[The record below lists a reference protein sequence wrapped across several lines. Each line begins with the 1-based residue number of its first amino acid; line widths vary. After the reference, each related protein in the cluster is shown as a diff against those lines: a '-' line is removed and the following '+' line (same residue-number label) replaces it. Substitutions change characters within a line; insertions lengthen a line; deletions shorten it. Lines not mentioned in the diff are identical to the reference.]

1 MQNSSPDLPEL
12 LDSWLVILRA
22 QHKSQFTI
30 RNYQAGVASFLK
42 FCDQAGLTAALD
54 KSTVIAWLASQ
65 AQQEASTVRLRLI
78 SLKLFCRWLAEE
90 EGLDTAAI
98 LTVKPPTMDQ
108 PSVPDL
114 SETELR
120 AMMKACEGTAL
131 RDKRDKAM
139 LLLAA
144 ETGLRA
150 GELLDLAVG
159 DIDVAACVVH
169 VRRGK
174 GGKGR
179 RVHFS
184 AGAAAAL
191 DRYLRARKAAGWP
204 KTEGPVW
211 ISRTRALSYTGA
223 VTTLKRRAD
232 DAGVKGFH
240 LHRLRHTAAVRWLR
254 SGGTETG
261 LRAHAGW
268 TSNTMVE
275 RYTRA
280 ASEQLAAEE
289 FDRLELGL
297 E

>member
-1 MQNSSPDLPEL
+1 VQNGLPDLPDL

-22 QHKSQFTI
+22 QHKSEYTL
-30 RNYQAGVASFLK
+30 RNYRAAVTSFLN
-42 FCDQAGLTAALD
+42 FCTETGLACELTKAN
-54 KSTVIAWLASQ
+54 VIAWVASQ
-65 AQQEASTVRLRLI
+65 AGQEASTMRLRLI
-78 SLKLFCRWLAEE
+78 SLKLFCRWLADE
-90 EGLDTAAI
+90 EGLDTTAV
-98 LTVKPPTMDQ
+98 LTVKPPKMDQ

-114 SETELR
+114 SEDELR
-120 AMMKACEGTAL
+120 RMLKACDGSEL

-139 LLLAA
+139 VILAA

-150 GELLDLAVG
+150 AELLGLEVG
-159 DIDVAACVVH
+159 DIDVGACVVH

-204 KTEGPVW
+204 RAEGSVW
-211 ISRTRALSYTGA
+211 VSRVGPLSYPGA
-223 VTTLKRRAD
+223 VTTLKRRAA
-232 DAGVKGFH
+232 DAGVNGFH

-254 SGGTETG
+254 SGGSETG

-268 TSNTMVE
+268 TSNTMID
-275 RYTRA
+275 RYTKA

-289 FDRLELGL
+289 FDRLDLGL